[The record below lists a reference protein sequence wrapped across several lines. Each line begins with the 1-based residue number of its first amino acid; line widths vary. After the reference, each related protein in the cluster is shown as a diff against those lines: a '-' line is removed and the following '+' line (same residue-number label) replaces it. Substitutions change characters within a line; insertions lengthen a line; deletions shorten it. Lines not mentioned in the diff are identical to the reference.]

1 MMRRRAPGWARLVAG
16 TRAPVLALV
25 LVLLL
30 VGGVG
35 HTTAAFS
42 ARSLNPGNTFATG
55 SLGPPGGL
63 AATLQADGGTVRLT
77 WTATSTAWASGH
89 RVYRAPAAAGPYTPI
104 AQLAP
109 PATRSYDDVPGPGV
123 FYYQVRAYYAANG
136 ANWES
141 QQHPQAGPAKP
152 LARFAFAPI
161 PSPQSR
167 RAAFPVTVTALASDN
182 TTVTAFTGTVSFTVA
197 SGNITPATSAAFAN
211 GTATTSVTINQTAP
225 ITGETITARGGTPAR
240 TGTSNAFDVK

>member
-1 MMRRRAPGWARLVAG
+1 MSRWVPWWARLAAG
-16 TRAPVLALV
+16 THASALV
-25 LVLLL
+25 LTLALLL

-35 HTTAAFS
+35 HTTAAFT
-42 ARSLNPGNTFATG
+42 ARGLNPANTFATG
-55 SLGPPGGL
+55 SLGAPVGL
-63 AATLQADGGTVRLT
+63 AAALQADGGTVRLT
-77 WTATSTAWASGH
+77 WAATSTAWASGH
-89 RVYRAPAAAGPYTPI
+89 RVYRAPAAAGPYTQI
-104 AQLAP
+104 AQLVSP
-109 PATRSYDDVPGPGV
+109 TTLSYDDVPGPGA

-225 ITGETITARGGTPAR
+225 ITAETITARGGSPAR